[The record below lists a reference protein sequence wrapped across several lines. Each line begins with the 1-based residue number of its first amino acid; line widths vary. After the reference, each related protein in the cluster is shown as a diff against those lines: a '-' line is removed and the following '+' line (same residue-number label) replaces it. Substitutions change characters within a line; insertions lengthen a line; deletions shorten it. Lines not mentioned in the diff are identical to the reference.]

1 MTDVIFPH
9 DAPFSEQTG
18 QKAGSAPDS
27 NLGLL
32 IRSDEDL
39 LKNSQKS
46 RRHSALV
53 RKMRLILPVVA
64 LGIVA
69 VLMTW
74 KDDQV
79 PLAPVPR
86 EKVSPQ
92 TVSQSELINPKFQS
106 EDTNA
111 QPYTIT
117 ADKATQ
123 NAADMDTILLQKP
136 VADMTLKSGDTVS
149 LKAVNGSYK
158 QGAKTLDLNGQVEVH
173 HNSGYV
179 ITTEKMNIDVT
190 NQTIES
196 QTPVTG
202 HGPAADITA
211 TGLSVDGAAHTVIFK
226 GPATLTLRKVPSSS
240 STDIKDKKDPQ
251 P

>member
-1 MTDVIFPH
+1 M
-9 DAPFSEQTG
+9 A
-18 QKAGSAPDS
+18 
-27 NLGLL
+27 
-32 IRSDEDL
+32 
-39 LKNSQKS
+39 
-46 RRHSALV
+46 
-53 RKMRLILPVVA
+53 
-64 LGIVA
+64 IVA

-74 KDDQV
+74 KDDQA

-92 TVSQSELINPKFQS
+92 TVSQNELINPKFQS
-106 EDTNA
+106 EDANA

-190 NQTIES
+190 GQTIES

-211 TGLSVDGAAHTVIFK
+211 TGLSVDGTAKTVIFK
-226 GPATLTLRKVPSSS
+226 GPATLILRPGATADSPPTSDKVR
-240 STDIKDKKDPQ
+240 
-251 P
+251 